1 MVYIFSVW
9 IWSLCEPNLSWVP
22 FLSFKEMH
30 EPTGLKNALQNC
42 DSRVDYF
49 VCLTNLHSPPLALVP
64 SFFCTKYLL
73 NLVAD
78 MFCWQINCVLESKD
92 LIRFSLFM
100 YHICSKSSPQ
110 RVLQCSEPKTSFNLI
125 SNWFCQ
131 VIIFNISYEHYVYRF
146 GHSKNSHNLISALF
160 FNPDCHL
167 L

>member
-30 EPTGLKNALQNC
+30 EPTELKNALQNC

-49 VCLTNLHSPPLALVP
+49 ECLTNLHSPPLAAVP
-64 SFFCTKYLL
+64 SFFLYKVFVEFSSRY
-73 NLVAD
+73 V
-78 MFCWQINCVLESKD
+78 FCWQINCVLESKD

-100 YHICSKSSPQ
+100 YHICSKSSP
-110 RVLQCSEPKTSFNLI
+110 LNQCSEPKTSFILI

-160 FNPDCHL
+160 FNPECHFL
-167 L
+167 